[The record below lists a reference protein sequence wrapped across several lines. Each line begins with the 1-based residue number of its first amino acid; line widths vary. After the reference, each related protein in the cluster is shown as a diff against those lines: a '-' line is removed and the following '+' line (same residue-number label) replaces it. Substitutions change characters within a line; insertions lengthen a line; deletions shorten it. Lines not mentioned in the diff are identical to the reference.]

1 MASSK
6 HGFAYP
12 RPTLGQARA
21 LGAAALLGLSG
32 LAGCSDTQQPQAKP
46 EGSAAPQ
53 SSELAIK
60 RDKLPTLAPSAKIDP
75 LVMKAYRAESCFY
88 GTLSLKQA
96 RAAYLASLGGA
107 APGPGKIPAF
117 GVDLSPE
124 TRPTKDGAA
133 PLAAGS
139 AAPVA
144 AGSAAPAAAGSA
156 AASAAASS
164 APAMAGRP
172 DIGVKARVRSVP
184 YERFAR
190 SCTVAAGLKNP
201 AAPELDKVMAEF
213 APFAVQLSKDLAMA
227 NTYYQKAEHEK
238 DDFAKGKEYHQ
249 KLTDS
254 FAKLDEHHKKLAD
267 ALAAWTKANPLDES
281 SYTEAQKLGLP
292 AIAQARAAILALD
305 AGDKDALA
313 AGITKL
319 DEASAALK
327 KWGEDNKDKN
337 DPWPRILVPAI
348 DNFLREL
355 RGLGDDPKKAS
366 PDQIVS
372 AITMYTRVL
381 ESNHR
386 ALTRSLTEKSGIRN
400 PRMLRPQMPPGH
412 PQ

>member
-12 RPTLGQARA
+12 RPTPGQARA
-21 LGAAALLGLSG
+21 LGVAALLGLSG

-46 EGSAAPQ
+46 EGSAAPL
-53 SSELAIK
+53 SSDLSIK

-124 TRPTKDGAA
+124 SRPTKEGAT
-133 PLAAGS
+133 PLAT
-139 AAPVA
+139 
-144 AGSAAPAAAGSA
+144 GSA

-164 APAMAGRP
+164 APALAGRP
-172 DIGVKARVRSVP
+172 DTGGKARVRSVP

-201 AAPELDKVMAEF
+201 AAPELDTVMAEF

-249 KLTDS
+249 KLTEA

-267 ALAAWTKANPLDES
+267 ALAAWTKANPLDETD
-281 SYTEAQKLGLP
+281 YTEAQKLGLP
-292 AIAQARAAILALD
+292 ALAQARAAILALD
-305 AGDKDALA
+305 AGDKEALA
-313 AGITKL
+313 AAISKL

-337 DPWPRILVPAI
+337 DPWPRILVPAL

-366 PDQIVS
+366 PDQVVS